1 MTRKILIP
9 VLFSSILVGGASS
22 CKKEDP
28 PTLSMRITGKWLK
41 VRYATDDNANGV
53 LDEWEIRDVAGGT
66 SNTLDFRADSTGTEY
81 TTGSPDLSFFWAI
94 NAEQSMIFAYKNSDT
109 LLFKITRINSSELF
123 ITTTGKKGLLGY
135 YYNRTN

>member
-1 MTRKILIP
+1 M
-9 VLFSSILVGGASS
+9 LVVGVSS

-28 PTLSMRITGKWLK
+28 PTTATRIAGKWLK

-53 LDEWEIRDVAGGT
+53 LDEWEIRDVEGGV
-66 SNTLDFRADSTGTEY
+66 SNIMDFRGDSTGTEY
-81 TTGSPDLSFFWAI
+81 TTGSPDLTFFWAI

-109 LLFKITRINSSELF
+109 LLFKITRLNSSELF